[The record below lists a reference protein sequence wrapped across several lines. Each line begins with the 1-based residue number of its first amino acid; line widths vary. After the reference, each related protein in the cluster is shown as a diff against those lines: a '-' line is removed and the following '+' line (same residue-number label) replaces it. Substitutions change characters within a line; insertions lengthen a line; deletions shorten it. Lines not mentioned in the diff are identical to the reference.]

1 MKDDRNDF
9 PPMKGSCYQDSCF
22 IVAPD
27 GEILRG
33 RAGRLKA
40 NWYINKG
47 CGIQV
52 KENPFT
58 VRLVPPLKG
67 DWNNSSSEKHPSNLT
82 CYLVAPDGEILRT
95 LGRKNADWYLSRDL
109 AKQVKEDPFTIQLK
123 SEPKWRPVGVC
134 DKYYQTPKI
143 IRCVVCG
150 QTESCVRKNVVPK
163 EYRKHLPNILK
174 SHQSHDVLWLCVTC
188 HKISNNCDQALRK
201 RLADE
206 CRAPTGAIDKVK
218 ATKDPLLKKVVSAA
232 RTIKSAKDRIPF
244 DRLAEL
250 EAIITEYYNVSLL
263 TSEVLEEAL
272 KIGTQSLNK
281 EPHGRKVVSC
291 YVQKPEGLL
300 SLEILWRKH
309 FIDSMKPEFLP
320 PYWSLDHN
328 KERLDNRMAQNRVD
342 REDYVKAVGRGEAV

>member
-1 MKDDRNDF
+1 MKGDRND
-9 PPMKGSCYQDSCF
+9 S
-22 IVAPD
+22 
-27 GEILRG
+27 
-33 RAGRLKA
+33 
-40 NWYINKG
+40 
-47 CGIQV
+47 
-52 KENPFT
+52 
-58 VRLVPPLKG
+58 
-67 DWNNSSSEKHPSNLT
+67 T

-95 LGRKNADWYLSRDL
+95 LGRKNADWYLSKDL
-109 AKQVKEDPFTIQLK
+109 AEQVKEDPFTIRLK
-123 SEPKWRPVGVC
+123 SEPNLRPVGVC
-134 DKYYQTPKI
+134 DKYYQTPQKI
-143 IRCVVCG
+143 CCVVCG
-150 QTESCVRKNVVPK
+150 QTESCVRKNIVPK

-174 SHQSHDVLWLCVTC
+174 SHQSHDILPLCVTC
-188 HKISNNCDQALRK
+188 HKISNNCDQELRK
-201 RLADE
+201 RLAEE
-206 CRAPTGAIDKVK
+206 CRAPIGAIDKVK
-218 ATKDPLLKKVVSAA
+218 ATNPLLKKVVSAA
-232 RTIKSAKDRIPF
+232 RTIKSAKDKIPF

-272 KIGTQSLNK
+272 KIGTQSVNK

-342 REDYVKAVGRGEAV
+342 PEDYVKAVGRG